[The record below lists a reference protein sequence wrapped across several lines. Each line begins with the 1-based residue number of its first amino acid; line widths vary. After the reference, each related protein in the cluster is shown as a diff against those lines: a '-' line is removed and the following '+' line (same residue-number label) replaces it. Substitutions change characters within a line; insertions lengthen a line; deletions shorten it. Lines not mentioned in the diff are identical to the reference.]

1 MKKFTL
7 FTVALMAVM
16 SVTAQ
21 DQRSAKGRQNQV
33 QAPGRHQLV
42 KQASILKNGTNNVTA
57 IFTEDFGNGIPGTWS
72 LVDNN
77 GSGEMWA
84 HAFGPQGPSFGPGD
98 TLMSPTASNVF
109 AMLDDDFYGQL
120 SPATDAAL
128 ITPVIDCSLNSS
140 VHISFYDYFLQFTA
154 AVADLSVSND
164 GGINWTSIYNVT
176 TSIAN
181 PNPVDIDVTT
191 LAAGFADVRF
201 KFNYQGDW
209 DYWWQVDDI
218 SVYEPGNFDGSVV
231 SVASNASS
239 CVLGAAEPV
248 SVAIR
253 NAGALTIGFFP
264 VSFSVNGGSPVT
276 ENFNDTIASGDT
288 AIFLFNATA
297 NLLTPGPYT
306 IDAWVTVPSD
316 ANSTNDSS
324 SFSMTHLAPSVVNI
338 GNSML
343 MGFEDTEDL
352 AGWSTDDANA
362 DGQSW
367 AVVNFTTHTGT
378 NCIRTTTA
386 GITMDDWLFTSCIDL
401 LSGTNY
407 SLDYWLHLF
416 SDAGTVETYIGSTN
430 SVAGMTQFISSTTGV
445 VNTWIQSTGTFTVA
459 AAGTY
464 YVGFRGFELSL
475 VPGNIRIDDVDLS
488 IVTSVNDA
496 KGDAKWFDLYPN
508 PASDNINININIP
521 FNQASVEVINT
532 LGAVVLSF
540 NAEMSTKSIDISNL
554 ESGIY
559 TAKLKI
565 DGKEVNKRFTISK

>member
-98 TLMSPTASNVF
+98 TLMSPTASNGF